1 MAYHRGKLDEQPLSD
16 DKVPLELQE
25 IKNGYNQN
33 GIIKTTTD
41 NKESSV
47 PNKDLIARK
56 YTVIDLIKS
65 KRLLF
70 VSMIMWLAW

>member
-1 MAYHRGKLDEQPLSD
+1 MAYHKGKLDEQPLSD

-41 NKESSV
+41 NKASSV